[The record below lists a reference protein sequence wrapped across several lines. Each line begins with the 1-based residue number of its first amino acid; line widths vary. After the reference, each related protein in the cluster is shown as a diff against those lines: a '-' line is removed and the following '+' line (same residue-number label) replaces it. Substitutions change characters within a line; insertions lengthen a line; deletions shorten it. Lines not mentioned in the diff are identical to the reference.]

1 MNGEAI
7 STRTTPEVLLRDA
20 GIADELPVTAGAS
33 DIRAPD
39 PEEEI
44 ARLAMLDSITYER
57 ERKAAAKRLGIS
69 RVSLLDDLVK
79 KARQRR
85 SQGTDGVQGTALEI
99 KDRET
104 WPEPVHPGE
113 LLREVR
119 DFLCRHVVMKPEE
132 GDAIAVWCL
141 CTYLSAAFDHA
152 PKLHITSP
160 EKGSGKT
167 TLLDLIHLLVQ
178 RPLFAGGITASA
190 LFRSIA
196 LARPTLLLDEADAVL
211 RDNEDLRAILNVSHR
226 RDGAVI
232 RSVGDAH
239 EPRVFPCY
247 AFMAISG
254 IGALPGTVAD
264 RSIAIRLHRAA
275 PHERPARV
283 MRETR
288 HDGTRL
294 GARLARAANDI
305 AQRLD
310 EDPSLPETLSNRA
323 ADNWRPL
330 FAVALAIGGGWR
342 ERLTAAVHTL
352 SGQGHDA
359 TSAGVA
365 LLADIR
371 SLFVATS
378 VTRMTSEDICKGLAE
393 MEDRLWPEWRIG
405 RPITPTQ
412 LARLLGPFG
421 IRPTTVRTATARAKG
436 YHRDAFEEAWQRYL
450 PAALSSEP

>member
-1 MNGEAI
+1 MDGEATPARI
-7 STRTTPEVLLRDA
+7 SPEALLRDVGVA
-20 GIADELPVTAGAS
+20 EELPATACAS

-39 PEEEI
+39 LKEEVT
-44 ARLAMLDSITYER
+44 RLARLDSITYDH
-57 ERKAAAKRLGIS
+57 ERKAAARRLGIS
-69 RVSLLDDLVK
+69 RVSSLDDLVK
-79 KARQRR
+79 KARKGQ
-85 SQGTDGVQGTALEI
+85 SQATDGVQGSPLEI
-99 KDRET
+99 KDREA
-104 WPEPVHPGE
+104 WPEPVKAGE
-113 LLREVR
+113 LLGEVS

-152 PKLHITSP
+152 PKLHFTSP

-167 TLLDLIHLLVQ
+167 TLLDLIQLVVQ
-178 RPLFAGGITASA
+178 RPLLAGGITASA

-226 RDGAVI
+226 RDGSVI

-247 AFMAISG
+247 AFMAIAG
-254 IGALPGTVAD
+254 IGTLPGTVAD

-283 MRETR
+283 MRATR
-288 HDGTRL
+288 HDGTGL
-294 GARLARAANDI
+294 GARLARVAHEI
-305 AQRLD
+305 APLLD
-310 EDPSLPETLSNRA
+310 EDPSLPGMLSNRA

-342 ERLTAAVHTL
+342 ERLTAAVRAL

-359 TSAGVA
+359 TSAGVD

-371 SLFVATS
+371 SLFVRS
-378 VTRMTSEDICKGLAE
+378 SDTRMTSEDICNGLAE
-393 MEDRLWPEWRIG
+393 MEDRPWPEWKAG
-405 RPITPTQ
+405 RPITATQ

-421 IRPTTVRTATARAKG
+421 IRPTTVRATATRAKG

-450 PAALSSEP
+450 PPSSRPEP